1 MKKAIIIAVS
11 IIASVSSIHAAAI
24 TFGAVPTAQQFLD
37 RDGVALAGGLVLVGT
52 FSDAASISL
61 KPGSVDSSFSN
72 IASTAGWT
80 QFSQLG
86 IATNTAGRVGGQ
98 VIDNTSAADFFN
110 GKPLFLWVFNGT
122 TRANSTQFGIFRAGS
137 APVPWVFPTNAG
149 GVGDSLTLSTT
160 ATGAGTI
167 SALGGV
173 GSSGSGLRL
182 VAPVPEPGTVAL
194 LLVGAVGFASRR
206 RRA

>member
-1 MKKAIIIAVS
+1 MKKAFIVAISLVAS
-11 IIASVSSIHAAAI
+11 ISSIHAAAI
-24 TFGAVPTAQQFLD
+24 TFGAVPTAQQFLNK
-37 RDGVALAGGLVLVGT
+37 DGVALSGGLVLVGT
-52 FSDAASISL
+52 FADAASISL

-80 QFSQLG
+80 QFSPLG
-86 IATNTAGRVGGQ
+86 ISTNTAGRVGGQ
-98 VIDNTSAADFFN
+98 VIDNASSADFFN

-122 TRANSTQFGIFRAGS
+122 TRSNSTEFGIFRAGS
-137 APVPWVFPTNAG
+137 AQIPWAFPTNAG

-160 ATGAGTI
+160 TSGAGTI
-167 SALGGV
+167 SAIGGV
-173 GSSGSGLRL
+173 GSSASGLRL

-206 RRA
+206 RRG